1 MEHVSVVRV
10 ARRKIATTVL
20 GTLVATVAVQGIANA
35 QTREVSVSTLG
46 GATRFSGP
54 MRGVEDLRAMA
65 AANRTQITS
74 VLGQAGLSELST
86 PMLNVLSTGYIGDTT
101 VTPGTRLKWMALK
114 RGGRGSL
121 LRNVRWTG
129 RQSFDAF
136 QFSVESAGYT
146 YTFIVPK
153 VCGNFSLLSR
163 AAAPVAVVEPPHA
176 RRAPEPLPP
185 PPPPRASIA
194 QAPPPRPAP
203 AIVVAEERAPRWTA
217 TGFIG
222 SAFGTGGDLPINT
235 QTSDGNVTFGGQI
248 DYAWRNY

>member
-101 VTPGTRLKWMALK
+101 VTPGTRLEWMALK
-114 RGGRGSL
+114 RAGRASL

-136 QFSVESAGYT
+136 RFSVESAGYT

-163 AAAPVAVVEPPHA
+163 AAAPVAIAEPP
-176 RRAPEPLPP
+176 RAPEPP
-185 PPPPRASIA
+185 PPPPEPAPVA
-194 QAPPPRPAP
+194 EAPPPPPPPAP
-203 AIVVAEERAPRWTA
+203 VAI
-217 TGFIG
+217 
-222 SAFGTGGDLPINT
+222 N
-235 QTSDGNVTFGGQI
+235 
-248 DYAWRNY
+248 